1 VPETSVLILSDSE
14 KDQRVDI
21 FLSQKYPQLSR
32 SYIQKLAREHR
43 VKVNGQSVKTSYR
56 LKTGDTVEID
66 RDTPIPRQDPILPAN
81 IPLKSLFEDE
91 HILVIEK
98 PSGLVV
104 HPGAGTARHTLVNAL
119 LFRCPSVR
127 GVGEKKRPGI
137 VHRLD
142 KETSGV
148 MVVAKTQLAHEE
160 LQRQFK
166 AREVEKL
173 YIGLVWGRMPEKK
186 GHITWAIGRHEKQ
199 RQRISIKTKNPKAA
213 ETFYTV
219 RQEWDEVSLLEIRP
233 LTGRTHQIRVHFA
246 ASGHPVVG
254 DTKYGR
260 KKTKLQTSRL
270 FLHAFQLAFKHPG
283 SKERV
288 EFSSPLPKEL
298 SEFLE
303 KLSY

>member
-1 VPETSVLILSDSE
+1 M
-14 KDQRVDI
+14 DI
-21 FLSQKYPQLSR
+21 YLSQKYPQLSR
-32 SYIQKLAREHR
+32 SYIQKLTQEYR
-43 VKVNGQSVKTSYR
+43 VKINGQTVKTSYR

-66 RDTPIPRQDPILPAN
+66 LVVPQKDPILPEN
-81 IPLKSLFEDE
+81 IPLKCLFEDE

-104 HPGAGTARHTLVNAL
+104 HPGAGTSEHTLVNAL
-119 LFRCPSVR
+119 LFFCPSLR
-127 GVGEKKRPGI
+127 GVGDEKRPGI

-148 MVVAKTQLAHEE
+148 MVVAKTQLAHGE

-173 YIGLVWGRMPEKK
+173 YLGLVWGKMPEKT
-186 GHITWAIGRHEKQ
+186 GQITWAIGRHEKQ
-199 RQRISIKTKNPKAA
+199 RQRISVKTKKPKAA
-213 ETFYTV
+213 ETHFTV
-219 RQEWDEVSLLEIRP
+219 RQEWSEFSLLEIRP

-254 DTKYGR
+254 DTRYGR
-260 KKTKLQTSRL
+260 KKTKLQISRL
-270 FLHAFQLAFKHPG
+270 FLHALQLAFVHPV

-288 EFSSPLPKEL
+288 KFTSPLSQEL
-298 SEFLE
+298 NEFLE
-303 KLSY
+303 KLSP

>member
-1 VPETSVLILSDSE
+1 MPKTSLLIHHESGQ
-14 KDQRVDI
+14 DQRVDI
-21 FLSQKYPQLSR
+21 FLSQKYPQFSR
-32 SYIQKLAREHR
+32 SYIQKLAKDFR

-56 LKTGDTVEID
+56 LKIGDTVEID
-66 RDTPIPRQDPILPAN
+66 LVTLFPHEDSISPEN
-81 IPLKSLFEDE
+81 IPFKTLFEDE

-104 HPGAGTARHTLVNAL
+104 HPGAGTTRNTLVNAL
-119 LFRCPSVR
+119 LFHCPSLS
-127 GVGEKKRPGI
+127 GVGEKTRPGI

-148 MVVAKTQLAHEE
+148 MVVAKTKLAYEE

-166 AREVEKL
+166 DREVKKIYL
-173 YIGLVWGRMPEKK
+173 GLVWGRMPEKT
-186 GHITWAIGRHEKQ
+186 GQITWAIGRHDKQ
-199 RQRISIKTKNPKAA
+199 RQRISIKTKKPKAA
-213 ETFYTV
+213 ETFFTV
-219 RQEWDEVSLLEIRP
+219 RQEWNEVSLLEIRP
-233 LTGRTHQIRVHFA
+233 LTGRTHQIRVHFS

-254 DTKYGR
+254 DKKYGR

-270 FLHAFQLAFKHPG
+270 FLHALQLAFKHPG

-288 EFSSPLPKEL
+288 EFTSPLPQEL

-303 KLSY
+303 NLSH

>member
-1 VPETSVLILSDSE
+1 MPKTSLLILPDSGQ
-14 KDQRVDI
+14 DQRVDI

-32 SYIQKLAREHR
+32 SYIQKLAKEHR
-43 VKVNGQSVKTSYR
+43 VKVNGQSVKPSYC

-66 RDTPIPRQDPILPAN
+66 SVTLVPQQDPILPVN

-104 HPGAGTARHTLVNAL
+104 HPGAGTNRHTLVNAL
-119 LFRCPSVR
+119 LFHCPSLS

-173 YIGLVWGRMPEKK
+173 YLGLVWGKMPEKK
-186 GHITWAIGRHEKQ
+186 GQFTWAIGRHEKQ

-213 ETFYTV
+213 ETHFTV

-260 KKTKLQTSRL
+260 KKTKLETSRL
-270 FLHAFQLAFKHPG
+270 FLHALQLAFVHPG

-288 EFSSPLPKEL
+288 KFSSPLPKEL

-303 KLSY
+303 KLSL